1 MCSGDDRHM
10 CTLRIRE
17 AVDLMSSF
25 VLFRVACVRVP
36 AAGPGLLKLVI
47 GSDTQLSTVCAV
59 CLLLRQVKAEMLQG
73 GADTGFAKIEQDNP
87 WLAST
92 PLVVKPDQLIKRRGK
107 AGLLAV
113 NKTWP
118 EVQAWISE
126 RMGKSQE
133 VCRTT

>member
-1 MCSGDDRHM
+1 
-10 CTLRIRE
+10 
-17 AVDLMSSF
+17 
-25 VLFRVACVRVP
+25 
-36 AAGPGLLKLVI
+36 
-47 GSDTQLSTVCAV
+47 
-59 CLLLRQVKAEMLQG
+59 MLQG
-73 GADTGFAKIEQDNP
+73 GAETGFAKIEQDNP

-133 VCRTT
+133 VCMSIVPMIHHLCLVFELHCYTFWHKGSSTLLLYARYSVFGTNCDRSSKCSRW